1 MRYLGNISKKNGG
14 NGKEGGKVTYRM
26 KSWTWLW
33 IRTRNL
39 SRSPPLPDEGDRQ
52 PSPPESDKKT
62 TILSPQPPGC
72 SQAFRVS
79 SHPSRTVHSR
89 RPSPSQGWRPGQASG
104 TFYPSP
110 APFPPANHPSR
121 EPPTKVHFARL
132 AVSALLIVLV
142 ITHT

>member
-1 MRYLGNISKKNGG
+1 VRYLRDISKKSGNGG
-14 NGKEGGKVTYRM
+14 EELTYRM

-62 TILSPQPPGC
+62 AILSPQSPGC
-72 SQAFRVS
+72 SQTFRVS

-89 RPSPSQGWRPGQASG
+89 RPSPRQGWRPGQASG
-104 TFYPSP
+104 TFSSFL
-110 APFPPANHPSR
+110 APFPPINHPSR
-121 EPPTKVHFARL
+121 EPPTKAHFARPV
-132 AVSALLIVLV
+132 VSALSNVLG
-142 ITHT
+142 ITRT